1 MAYTTY
7 AGTITGA
14 RTRHTESQTGVD
26 QYSSWYTGSAITNAY
41 NIGSGT
47 VREPTNLGSVYNYVY
62 YRVNVNPKGGVIKNV
77 VVKGYAN
84 LPIGEGRSSSHIA
97 VKLTGSSGAAI
108 SGSTYQ
114 VKNTDFSGEVTYNV
128 PVSSGGD
135 FLTSGTIY
143 VDVSDIDRNYPTAG
157 SSTFRITSI
166 QIQVAPPDLS
176 LSLSPASAIAG
187 DTVTASV
194 TGRYNRTLNLTFSA
208 NNVTLSTTTMTTDTK
223 SVATQASWFD
233 TASVTGNT
241 MTATVTVT
249 DPTDD
254 RTAETTIQL
263 TRPQPLSVTATAPKS
278 TTVEGGESITFAWS
292 VSGTYGTQNQAT
304 LEYSSDNANWSALGS
319 VSGSGTT
326 LTKSSKFFAPGTV
339 YWRVTVRSTY
349 GLYTTSSTVNFTAR
363 YSATSYVAP
372 LNSPTGGNVNA
383 TEPITFSCTL
393 RTDGVPYQPFTVSA
407 ATFYW
412 RSRSTNPY
420 TQVSM
425 TPDGAN
431 ASVTI
436 SANTFPTGSIDWYIS
451 ATDNLGATTQTDV
464 YTISTLASA
473 IDAQPVSPVNT
484 VEISNNDIEFVWRFA
499 STRGDPQNGAEL
511 QYSLDGSTWTQLASA
526 QGTATSVIVPANT
539 FHAGTVYWRVRAFNG
554 VGDSGEWSSVAQFVA
569 YGAPEAP
576 SVIVDAVPFATIRWQ
591 SDGQVSYEV
600 EVDGKAYGPF
610 LGTEK
615 AYQLYDYLEDGSH
628 KARVRVLGEAGLWSL
643 WGETLFDIANVP
655 TSTITLRA
663 KTDVDTELTWTGG
676 SGNYYVYRDRK
687 QIAKTNGHSFADRT
701 VLGVHEY
708 RVVERLASGNY
719 NASNLLTRTMEVEYM
734 HVAALE
740 GGNWVEILHTLKS
753 QSDPFYTYNAETE
766 SVHQDQSEFPVVS
779 IGPYLDE
786 SASYSAVFLYTE
798 PDEHRRFRALFRKPV
813 ILKTTDG
820 VVMIGVLNAWER
832 SPKTS
837 RAKQYYTAY
846 TFNLQRIDWEDFI
859 DDTT

>member
-7 AGTITGA
+7 TGTLTGA
-14 RTRHTESQTGVD
+14 RTRHRESQTHVD
-26 QYSSWYTGSAITNAY
+26 NYSSWYTGSAITNTY
-41 NIGSGT
+41 NIGSGIVDT
-47 VREPTNLGSVYNYVY
+47 PEYLGSVYNDVY
-62 YRVNVNPKGGVIKNV
+62 YRVDVNPNGGIIKNV
-77 VVKGYAN
+77 IVKGYAN
-84 LPIGEGRSSSHIA
+84 LPLGGRRYAMMHVSLS
-97 VKLTGSSGAAI
+97 GSSGAPI
-108 SGSTYQ
+108 GGSLTNSTY
-114 VKNTDFSGEVTYNV
+114 TSDYSGNVTYTV
-128 PVSSGGD
+128 PVTSGGD

-143 VDVSDIDRNYPTAG
+143 VEVGDINRNSNFVG

-176 LSLSPASAIAG
+176 LSMSPASAIAG
-187 DTVTASV
+187 DTVTAIV
-194 TGRYNRTLNLTFSA
+194 TGRYSRSLNLTFSA

-223 SVATQASWFD
+223 SVATQVSWFD
-233 TASVTGNT
+233 TASITGNT

-263 TRPQPLSVTATAPKS
+263 TKPQPLSVTATAPKS
-278 TTVEGGESITFAWS
+278 TTVEGGEDIRFAWT
-292 VSGTYGTQNQAT
+292 VSGTYGSQSYARI
-304 LEYSSDNANWSALGS
+304 EYSYDNASWTGLVAVGNKDNVLISRQ
-319 VSGSGTT
+319 T
-326 LTKSSKFFAPGTV
+326 FRPGVV
-339 YWRVTVRSTY
+339 YWRVQVQSTY
-349 GLYTTSSTVNFTAR
+349 GLWTYSSAVNFTVS

-383 TEPITFSCTL
+383 TEPITFACTL
-393 RTDGVPYQPFTVSA
+393 RTDGVPYQPFTVTA

-412 RSRSTNPY
+412 RSRATDPY

-436 SANTFPTGSIDWYIS
+436 AANTFPTGSIDWYIS
-451 ATDNLGATTQTDV
+451 ATDNLSATTQTSV

-484 VEISNNDIEFVWRFA
+484 VEISNDDIEFVWRFA
-499 STRGDPQNGAEL
+499 STSGDPQNGAEL

-526 QGTATSVIVPANT
+526 QGTVTSVIVTANT

-554 VGDSGEWSSVAQFVA
+554 VGDSGPWSAVAQFMA

-576 SVIVDAVPFATIRWQ
+576 TVTVDAVPFATIRWQ

-600 EVDGKAYGPF
+600 EVDGQVYGPF

-628 KARVRVLGEAGLWSL
+628 RARVRVLGEAALWSV
-643 WGETLFDIANVP
+643 WGETLFDITNVP
-655 TSTITLRA
+655 TSTLTLRA
-663 KTDVDTELTWTGG
+663 KTDVDTELTWVGG

-687 QIAKTNGHSFADRT
+687 LIARTNWNSFADRT
-701 VLGVHEY
+701 ALGVHEY
-708 RVVERLASGNY
+708 RVVERLESGNY
-719 NASNLLTRTMEVEYM
+719 NGSNLLTRTMEVDYM
-734 HVAALE
+734 HIAALE
-740 GGNWVEILHTLKS
+740 GGSWVEILHTLKG
-753 QSDPFYTYNAETE
+753 QSDPSYTYNAETE
-766 SVHQDQSEFPVVS
+766 SVHQDNSEFPVVS

-786 SASYSAVFLYTE
+786 RASYSAVFLYTE

-859 DDTT
+859 DDST

>member
-7 AGTITGA
+7 TGTLTGA
-14 RTRHTESQTGVD
+14 RTRHTESQTHVD
-26 QYSSWYTGSAITNAY
+26 NYSSWYTGSAITNTY
-41 NIGSGT
+41 NIGSGST
-47 VREPTNLGSVYNYVY
+47 STQGAVYNRIQ
-62 YRVNVNPKGGVIKNV
+62 YRVNVNPQGGVIEYV
-77 VVKGYAN
+77 VVNGYAN
-84 LPIGEGRSSSHIA
+84 LPIGDGRSSSQVSVH
-97 VKLTGSSGAAI
+97 VTGSSDAPI
-108 SGSTYQ
+108 SGSGSTSLR
-114 VKNTDFSGEVTYNV
+114 TDYSGNVTYTI
-128 PVSSGGD
+128 PISSGGD

-143 VDVSDIDRNYPTAG
+143 VDVADISRNYPNVG

-187 DTVTASV
+187 DTVTAIV
-194 TGRYNRTLNLTFSA
+194 TGRYSRSLNLTFSA

-223 SVATQASWFD
+223 SVATQASWFE
-233 TASVTGNT
+233 TASITGNT

-254 RTAETTIQL
+254 RTDETTIQL
-263 TRPQPLSVTATAPKS
+263 TRPQPLSVTAVAPKS
-278 TTVEGGESITFAWS
+278 TTVEGGESITFSWS
-292 VSGTYGTQNQAT
+292 VSGTYGTQNQAS
-304 LEYSSDNANWSALGS
+304 LEYSRDNANWSALGS

-326 LTKSSKFFAPGTV
+326 LTKSSRFFAPGTV
-339 YWRVTVRSTY
+339 YWRVKVLSTY
-349 GLYTTSSTVNFTAR
+349 GLYTTSSAVNFTVR

-383 TEPITFSCTL
+383 TEPITFACTL
-393 RTDGVPYQPFTVSA
+393 RTDGVPYEPFTVTA

-436 SANTFPTGSIDWYIS
+436 AANTFPTGSIDWYIS
-451 ATDNLGATTQTDV
+451 ATDNLSATTQTSV

-473 IDAQPVSPVNT
+473 IDAQPISPVNT

-499 STRGDPQNGAEL
+499 STSGDPQNGAEL
-511 QYSLDGSTWTQLASA
+511 QYSLDGSTWSQLASA

-539 FHAGTVYWRVRAFNG
+539 FHAGTVYWRIRAFNG
-554 VGDSGEWSSVAQFVA
+554 VGDSGPWSNVAQFVA

-576 SVIVDAVPFATIRWQ
+576 TVTVDAVPFATIRWQ

-628 KARVRVLGEAGLWSL
+628 RARVRVLGEAGLWSVL
-643 WGETLFDIANVP
+643 GETLFDITNVP
-655 TSTITLRA
+655 VTTLTLRA
-663 KTDVDTELTWTGG
+663 KTDVDTELTWVGG

-687 QIAKTNGHSFADRT
+687 LIARTNGRSFADRT

-719 NASNLLTRTMEVEYM
+719 NASALLTRTMEVEYM
-734 HVAALE
+734 HIAALE
-740 GGNWVEILHTLKS
+740 GGNWVEILHTLKGS
-753 QSDPFYTYNAETE
+753 SDPSYTYNAETE
-766 SVHQDQSEFPVVS
+766 SVHQDNSEFPVVS

-846 TFNLQRIDWEDFI
+846 TFSLQRIDWEDFI